1 MLTNLSDIDLK
12 LLRVFV
18 AVAEA
23 QGVSAAQEAL
33 LMNQSTISTHLA
45 SLETRL
51 GFRLCQRGRSGF
63 RLTPKGERML
73 IACRSL
79 FNAARDFTRVS
90 QSLNGSA
97 DRRSADRSGG

>member
-45 SLETRL
+45 SLAKTLPNLLNSNLKMWWIWRL
-51 GFRLCQRGRSGF
+51 NC
-63 RLTPKGERML
+63 
-73 IACRSL
+73 
-79 FNAARDFTRVS
+79 
-90 QSLNGSA
+90 
-97 DRRSADRSGG
+97 

>member
-23 QGVSAAQEAL
+23 QGVSAAQETL

-51 GFRLCQRGRSGF
+51 GF
-63 RLTPKGERML
+63 
-73 IACRSL
+73 ACA
-79 FNAARDFTRVS
+79 NAA
-90 QSLNGSA
+90 A
-97 DRRSADRSGG
+97 PASG